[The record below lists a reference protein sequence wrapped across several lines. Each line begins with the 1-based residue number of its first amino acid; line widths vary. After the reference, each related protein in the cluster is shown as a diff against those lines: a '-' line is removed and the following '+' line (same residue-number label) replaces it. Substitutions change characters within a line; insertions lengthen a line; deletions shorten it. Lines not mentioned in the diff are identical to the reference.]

1 MGTWWPRISNGL
13 AKRHGK
19 EMDTLIVLTARM
31 MWLER
36 NARVFDKATVMPM
49 ELVRKINA
57 EFALWKQ
64 AKLCGSGQETGIT

>member
-1 MGTWWPRISNGL
+1 
-13 AKRHGK
+13 
-19 EMDTLIVLTARM
+19 MDTLIVLTARM